1 MAHTKSARKR
11 LRQSA
16 DRRLSNRRRK
26 AAVKNTVRAYEDA
39 LSARQGD
46 QAAAELKQV
55 YKRLDKAA
63 AKGTLHKN
71 TVARKKS
78 RLAKRLGKAV
88 K

>member
-11 LRQSA
+11 LLQSA
-16 DRRLSNRRRK
+16 KRRLSNRRRK
-26 AAVKNTVRAYEDA
+26 TAVKKTVRAYEDA

-63 AKGTLHKN
+63 AKGTIHKN

>member
-1 MAHTKSARKR
+1 MAHTKSAQKR

-16 DRRLSNRRRK
+16 KRRLSNRRRK
-26 AAVKNTVRAYEDA
+26 TAVKNTVRAYEDA
-39 LSARQGD
+39 LSSGQGD
-46 QAAAELKQV
+46 QAATELKQV

-71 TVARKKS
+71 TVSRKKS
-78 RLAKRLGKAV
+78 RLAKRLGKTV